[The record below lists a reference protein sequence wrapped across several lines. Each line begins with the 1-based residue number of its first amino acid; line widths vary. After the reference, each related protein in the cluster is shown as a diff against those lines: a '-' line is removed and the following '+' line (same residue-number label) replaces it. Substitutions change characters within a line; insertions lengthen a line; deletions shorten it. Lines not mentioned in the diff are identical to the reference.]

1 MGGGFGPRF
10 FGMKKNLFVSF
21 SGGETSALMTHLLLT
36 KWRDRYADVKVVF
49 ANTGQEN
56 EATLEFVRDCD
67 AAFGFNTVWVEAL
80 PQQGKIGTKHRVV
93 NFDTASRAGEP
104 FEAMIDKYG
113 IPNQKFQ
120 QCTRELKLRPIQ
132 SYFRSAVWAAR
143 SYDTAIGIR
152 ADESRRRSGNAV
164 QSGVVYPLLDWSPTT
179 KPQVNSFWLAQPFR
193 LNLAGYQGNCK
204 TCWKKSFRK
213 LMTIMDENP
222 AQFDFFERMERDK
235 SLIGPEFAKLPSVPG
250 YHRVFFRGSLSV
262 TDLRK
267 MHANTNWTH
276 AENDAVVYDNKPIAL
291 DVDPT
296 DGCVESCE
304 VNWT

>member
-1 MGGGFGPRF
+1 M
-10 FGMKKNLFVSF
+10 KNLFISF
-21 SGGETSALMTHLLLT
+21 SGGETSALMTQLLLT
-36 KWRDRYADVKVVF
+36 KWRDRYADVIVVF

-67 AAFGFNTVWVEAL
+67 ATFGFNTVWLEAM

-93 NFDTASRAGEP
+93 NFSTASRDGEP
-104 FEAMIDKYG
+104 FEAVINKYG
-113 IPNQKFQ
+113 IPNQKFP
-120 QCTRELKLRPIQ
+120 QCTRELKLRPMQ
-132 SYFRSAVWAAR
+132 SYLRSLGWRAK

-152 ADESRRRSGNAV
+152 ADEAARRSGSAV
-164 QSGVVYPLLDWSPTT
+164 QSGIVYPLLDWSPAT
-179 KPQVNSFWLAQPFR
+179 KPQVNLFWAAQPFR
-193 LNLAGYQGNCK
+193 LALAGYQGNCK

-235 SLIGPEFAKLPSVPG
+235 GLIGPEFAKSHVQD
-250 YHRVFFRGSLSV
+250 YKRVFFRGSLNV
-262 TDLRK
+262 ADLRK
-267 MHANTNWTH
+267 MHANTDWTR
-276 AENDAVVYDNKPIAL
+276 AENDAVVYADKSIAL

-304 VNWT
+304 VNWV